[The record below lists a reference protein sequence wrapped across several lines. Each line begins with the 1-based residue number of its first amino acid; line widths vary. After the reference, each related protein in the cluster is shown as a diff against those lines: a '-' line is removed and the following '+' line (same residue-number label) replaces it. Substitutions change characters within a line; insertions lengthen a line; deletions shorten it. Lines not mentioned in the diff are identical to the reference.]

1 MKYQPNRPAWPNENE
16 DGACRHHHDHEGRR
30 ERRREQFANG
40 PWGQFMSAE
49 GPGRGGRGPVD
60 GGHGFGPGG
69 MGPGG
74 FGPGG
79 PGRGGMGRGGRGRG
93 GFGPGGPFGPG
104 GFGPGAF
111 GPGEGPMG
119 RGPGR
124 GRARRGDVRN
134 AILALLAEQPM
145 NGYQVISALDE
156 RTNGTWRPSPGAIYP
171 ALAQLEDEGLIE
183 PFDNSGQKAF
193 RLTEAGTTA
202 AAAIETKPWDAVNSE
217 SGANTEGA
225 VDLFKE
231 LGSLAM
237 AAKSV
242 VATGSPAQLKA
253 AAELISTTRRK
264 LFAILAEDDAPEA

>member
-1 MKYQPNRPAWPNENE
+1 MKYQPNRPAWPNEKM
-16 DGACRHHHDHEGRR
+16 
-30 ERRREQFANG
+30 G
-40 PWGQFMSAE
+40 PWGPNMSTE
-49 GPGRGGRGPVD
+49 DHGHGRGGQGPSD
-60 GGHGFGPGG
+60 GGRGFGPGG
-69 MGPGG
+69 FGPGG

-79 PGRGGMGRGGRGRG
+79 PGRGGAGRGGRGRG

-104 GFGPGAF
+104 AF

-119 RGPGR
+119 RGHGR

-134 AILALLAEQPM
+134 AILALLAEAPM

-171 ALAQLEDEGLIE
+171 ALSQLEDEGLIE
-183 PFDNSGQKAF
+183 PFDNDGQKAF
-193 RLTEAGTTA
+193 RLTESGKTA
-202 AAAIETKPWDAVNSE
+202 ADAVDTKPWDAVNSE

-264 LFAILAEDDAPEA
+264 LFAILAEDDSTQV